1 MSVNNTESVRNWF
14 RACPAILQTKRFG
27 VDWVSEQPTEY
38 AVLSVPSSIRYRENI
53 LGAEV
58 PEDIQSQNFVF
69 TAKLPYGSDSI
80 QNLENLA
87 FYQDVVNWVIEKNDA
102 REFPEWDGGTVKS
115 VVPTLTTALMQGGSD
130 TARYQIQIRIT
141 YRRN

>member
-1 MSVNNTESVRNWF
+1 MSVNNTESVRDWL
-14 RACPAILQTKRFG
+14 RACPEITQTKRFG
-27 VDWVSEQPTEY
+27 VDWVSEKPTEY
-38 AVLSVPSSIRYRENI
+38 AVLSVPSSLRYRENI

-80 QNLENLA
+80 QNLQNLA
-87 FYQDVVNWVIEKNDA
+87 FYQAVVNWVIEKNDA
-102 REFPEWDGGTVKS
+102 KEFPAWDGGTVKS

-141 YRRN
+141 YRRD

>member
-14 RACPAILQTKRFG
+14 RDCPEILQTKRFG
-27 VDWVSEQPTEY
+27 VDWVSEKPVEY
-38 AVLSVPSSIRYRENI
+38 AVLSVPSSLRYRENI

-69 TAKLPYGSDSI
+69 TAKLPYGSDST
-80 QNLENLA
+80 QNLQNLA
-87 FYQDVVNWVIEKNDA
+87 FYQAVVNWVIEKNA
-102 REFPEWDGGTVKS
+102 LREFPEWDGGTVKS

-141 YRRN
+141 YRRD